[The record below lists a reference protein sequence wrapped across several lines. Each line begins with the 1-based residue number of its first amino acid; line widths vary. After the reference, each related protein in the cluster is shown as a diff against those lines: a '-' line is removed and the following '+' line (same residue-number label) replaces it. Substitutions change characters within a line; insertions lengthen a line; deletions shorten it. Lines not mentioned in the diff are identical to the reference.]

1 MQNGSGNYAEK
12 DLPLH
17 FKLLNHVGMLQ
28 KSNFNTRHIRIY
40 SLQISLLRY
49 RPFYQFM
56 LK

>member
-17 FKLLNHVGMLQ
+17 FKLLNHIGMLQ
-28 KSNFNTRHIRIY
+28 KSVFNTERIHIY